1 MLSLSETKLQHFLS
15 KSYLHSSLRAKVTL
29 GVVLP
34 LILILSIF
42 TTIEYFRHRSV
53 LLSNLSL
60 FSSYSAEVVEDNL
73 LHQMIESNFDG
84 VQQLIDTIA
93 AREEFQSIYI
103 LDSAG
108 KVIFAPNEQGVGM
121 RLDNEKQDCQPC
133 HRLSPEERP
142 KNIVVTD
149 DSGQQV
155 FRSMHPLEN
164 NPACAECH
172 DPEERLIGL
181 LLTDISVTPL
191 MTPLAVNLRE
201 NLMWWVSTILVTVL
215 VVNLVMSRFV
225 LRRLE
230 GLLSAITGFGR
241 GTLPPPA
248 LENES
253 DEIGQL
259 AVAFR
264 NMAQKI
270 EQRRT
275 ENQALSVRVQ
285 QQSAQR
291 GELLKRLITA
301 QEDERKRVARE
312 LHDELGQT
320 LSGLSLRVEGAR
332 RLFESDHN
340 HALEQLAQV
349 RSLAADSTE
358 QMYNIILDLRPSALD
373 DLGLVPALRAYAER
387 LLENGDL
394 KFHLE
399 ADEFQHRLPPEIETA
414 LFRVF
419 QEALNNSIRHA
430 QANNVW
436 VNLKCRGS
444 EFNGEIV
451 DDGQGFDPHSI
462 HVNGNSSRGLGL
474 LGMQERV
481 VQCGGRLK
489 IQSQPG
495 KGTCIKTSIPIQ
507 EVCCV

>member
-1 MLSLSETKLQHFLS
+1 MLSYAQTTLQSILQN
-15 KSYLHSSLRAKVTL
+15 SYLHSSLRAKVTL

-34 LILILSIF
+34 LVLVLSIF

-53 LLSNLSL
+53 LMSNLSL
-60 FSSYSAEVVEDNL
+60 FSSYSAEVVEDTL
-73 LHQMIESNFDG
+73 RHQMIESNLDG

-93 AREEFQSIYI
+93 AREEFQTIYI
-103 LDSAG
+103 LDPTG
-108 KVIFAPNEQGVGM
+108 EVIFAPNEQGVGLH
-121 RLDNEKQDCQPC
+121 LDNERQDCQPC
-133 HRLSPEERP
+133 HSLLPEERP
-142 KNIVVTD
+142 SNVIVTN

-155 FRSMHPLEN
+155 FRNMHPLEN
-164 NPACAECH
+164 NPACAKCH
-172 DPEERLIGL
+172 DPEERLLGL

-191 MTPLAVNLRE
+191 MVPLAADLRE
-201 NLMWWVSTILVTVL
+201 NLMWWVITILVTIL

-230 GLLSAITGFGR
+230 GLLLSITGFGQ
-241 GTLPPPA
+241 GTLPPPVS
-248 LENES
+248 ENES

-259 AVAFR
+259 TNAFH

-275 ENQALSVRVQ
+275 ENQTLSMRVQ
-285 QQSAQR
+285 RQSAQR

-320 LSGLSLRVEGAR
+320 LSGLSLRVEGTR
-332 RLFESDHN
+332 RLLESDQN
-340 HALEQLAQV
+340 RALEQLDQV
-349 RSLAADSTE
+349 RSLAAASTE

-387 LLENGDL
+387 LLENGDPQ
-394 KFHLE
+394 FHLE
-399 ADEFQHRLPPEIETA
+399 AEEFQHRLPAEIETA

-419 QEALNNSIRHA
+419 QEALNNSIRHG
-430 QANNVW
+430 QAANVW
-436 VNLKCRGS
+436 VTLRCRES
-444 EFNGEIV
+444 EFYGEII
-451 DDGQGFDPHSI
+451 DDGQGFDPDSI

-481 VQCGGRLK
+481 VQCGGQFR

-495 KGTCIKTSIPIQ
+495 KGTRIKTSIPIQ